1 MRRIGEHLTYANVM
15 ATFAVFLVLSGGT
28 AVALSGSNTVFSD
41 DIVNGEVK
49 GPDVGVNA
57 VTSPKVA
64 DRSLSGN
71 DLSLSTLQKW
81 QAVLD
86 VPIAELLV
94 ESDEILSAPVMER
107 ARLVRV
113 MKTAATILEKADGS
127 RIRRLADTLVK
138 QLVEIMPELE
148 GIGPWH
154 EYTGPR
160 RRRDECGRIAERQI
174 SPGLSRVIDS
184 PDHAA

>member
-1 MRRIGEHLTYANVM
+1 VARVLNV
-15 ATFAVFLVLSGGT
+15 
-28 AVALSGSNTVFSD
+28 
-41 DIVNGEVK
+41 EVEEAARQEQ
-49 GPDVGVNA
+49 PH
-57 VTSPKVA
+57 T
-64 DRSLSGN
+64 
-71 DLSLSTLQKW
+71 DLPLSTLQKW

-94 ESDEILSAPVMER
+94 ESDEILSAPVLER

-113 MKTAATILEKADGS
+113 MKTAATILEKADGA

>member
-1 MRRIGEHLTYANVM
+1 MESAEQISEPAINGRVSGEKPSGKRLHRIAAVRRRQG
-15 ATFAVFLVLSGGT
+15 
-28 AVALSGSNTVFSD
+28 VALRTVARVLNVE
-41 DIVNGEVK
+41 IEE
-49 GPDVGVNA
+49 A
-57 VTSPKVA
+57 ARQEQETT
-64 DRSLSGN
+64 
-71 DLSLSTLQKW
+71 DLPLSTLLKW

-94 ESDEILSAPVMER
+94 ESEEMLSAPVMER

-113 MKTAATILEKADGS
+113 MKTAASILDKADS
-127 RIRRLADTLVK
+127 PRIRRLSETLMQ

-154 EYTGPR
+154 EYVGPR
-160 RRRDECGRIAERQI
+160 RRRDECGRIVERQV
-174 SPGLSRVIDS
+174 SAGLSRMIDS

>member
-1 MRRIGEHLTYANVM
+1 MDRADQTEPSNGHAAGQTPSGPGEKPLHRIAAVRRRQG
-15 ATFAVFLVLSGGT
+15 
-28 AVALSGSNTVFSD
+28 VALRTVARVLNVEIEEAARQEQEF
-41 DIVNGEVK
+41 
-49 GPDVGVNA
+49 
-57 VTSPKVA
+57 T
-64 DRSLSGN
+64 
-71 DLSLSTLQKW
+71 DLTLSTLQKW

-94 ESDEILSAPVMER
+94 DTEEMLSAPVLER

-113 MKTAATILEKADGS
+113 MKTAATIMEKADNP
-127 RIRRLADTLVK
+127 RVRRLGETLIQ

-154 EYTGPR
+154 EYIGPR
-160 RRRDECGRIAERQI
+160 RRRDECGRIAERQV
-174 SPGLSRVIDS
+174 SPGLSRMIDS

>member
-1 MRRIGEHLTYANVM
+1 MDSSDRTRQNDDKGRSANAGAGRKPLHRIAAVRRRQG
-15 ATFAVFLVLSGGT
+15 
-28 AVALSGSNTVFSD
+28 VALRTVARVLNVEVEEAARQEQEHSD
-41 DIVNGEVK
+41 L
-49 GPDVGVNA
+49 P
-57 VTSPKVA
+57 
-64 DRSLSGN
+64 
-71 DLSLSTLQKW
+71 LSTLQKW

-94 ESDEILSAPVMER
+94 DTEEMLSGPVLER

-113 MKTAATILEKADGS
+113 MKTAATILEKADSS
-127 RIRRLADTLVK
+127 RVRRLAETLIR

-154 EYTGPR
+154 EYVGPR
-160 RRRDECGRIAERQI
+160 RRRDECGRTAERQL
-174 SPGLSRVIDS
+174 SPKLSRAIDS

>member
-1 MRRIGEHLTYANVM
+1 VLNVEVEEAARQEQEH
-15 ATFAVFLVLSGGT
+15 S
-28 AVALSGSNTVFSD
+28 
-41 DIVNGEVK
+41 
-49 GPDVGVNA
+49 
-57 VTSPKVA
+57 
-64 DRSLSGN
+64 

-94 ESDEILSAPVMER
+94 DSEEMLSAPVLER
-107 ARLVRV
+107 ARLIRV
-113 MKTAATILEKADGS
+113 MKTAATILEKSDTA
-127 RIRRLADTLVK
+127 RIRRLAETLVK

-154 EYTGPR
+154 EYVGPR
-160 RRRDECGRIAERQI
+160 RRRDECGRTAERQL
-174 SPGLSRVIDS
+174 SSGLSRAIDS